1 MTDPE
6 PILGILGT
14 RQEKSSQ
21 IGHKFIIHVSF
32 KRYIYFKW
40 KHYKS
45 YLNITDGEFIYL
57 ILWLALLSYYWVLD
71 KYWPQTLDQLDLTT
85 CVLIWSFFFFP
96 FLLFCFFWTC
106 AMLTF
111 FFPPKWSSSDR
122 IMISILSS
130 SLA

>member
-85 CVLIWSFFFFP
+85 CVLIWSFFFSFS
-96 FLLFCFFWTC
+96 LVLFFWTC